1 MEGEFLAKSDMPRLV
16 WRNWAPPKCKFF
28 AWLVLQNRIWTAD
41 RLVKRG
47 WPNQGTCPYVMPQ
60 LKMLFT
66 WLFIANTLFR
76 FGISSLHGFPTL
88 TIAQPMAALLQVKDW
103 WTKMVSQQGFLLK
116 GFLSLSVTRDFLKN
130 NTCQSP
136 HCKPKSRRRL
146 APGAL

>member
-28 AWLVLQNRIWTAD
+28 AGLVLQNRIYAAD

-88 TIAQPMAALLQVKDW
+88 TIAQPMAALLQGKGLVDGDGQSTRLPVK
-103 WTKMVSQQGFLLK
+103 G
-116 GFLSLSVTRDFLKN
+116 LSLSFVVSHVGNLE
-130 NTCQSP
+130 
-136 HCKPKSRRRL
+136 
-146 APGAL
+146 GA